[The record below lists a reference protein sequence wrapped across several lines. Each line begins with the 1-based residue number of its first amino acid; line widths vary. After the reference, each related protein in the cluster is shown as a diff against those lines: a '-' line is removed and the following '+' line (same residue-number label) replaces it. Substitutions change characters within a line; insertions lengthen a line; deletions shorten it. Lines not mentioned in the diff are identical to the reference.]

1 MAKKEQK
8 EKSIEE
14 TLWESANKLRGSV
27 EPSEYKHVVLSLI
40 FLKYAFDRFVERRDE
55 LIAEGKEAFVNQ
67 PVFYNAKN
75 VFYLSE
81 ASRWDYLMENA
92 KQNDIAIKIDA
103 ALAQVEKDN
112 LALKGALPSN
122 YYSGLGLDRTKLA
135 SLLDVIGKIDTQK
148 DREHDLIGRVY
159 EYFLGKFAIAEGK
172 GKGEYYT
179 PKTIVN
185 LIAEMIQPYR
195 GKIYDPCCGSG
206 GMFVQSMKFIEAHHG
221 NKKDISVYGQEYT
234 NTTYKLAKMNLAIRG
249 IACNLGEKA
258 ADTFHDDQHKDL
270 KADFIMANPPFNQKA
285 WRAENEL
292 TNDPRWHGY
301 DVPPTSNA
309 NYGWIL
315 NIVSKLSTNGMAGF
329 LLANGALSGDGT
341 ELNIRRQLLKNH
353 LVEAIVILPR
363 NMFYSTDISVTLWIL
378 AGNRKARTVEQNGE
392 LVKYRNRENEVLF
405 IDLRQWGEPFEKKYI
420 QFTLEQISQIAENF
434 HNWQREGYE
443 QTYRNVPEYCYS
455 ATLEE
460 IEGKGWSLVPSKYI
474 EFKSR
479 DEGIDFDSKMKELQA
494 EMKELL
500 KQKYDGYHFSEK
512 MTDIYNPFSLL
523 NSFAQQ
529 RLDDYWFRSG
539 TPSYLLRLLN
549 HSEENLDEL
558 TNRYYEPQEFVD
570 YKATVEKPLPMIYQ
584 SGYLTIKDYKPR
596 RGTFLLDFPNN
607 EVKAGFVSLVASE
620 YLKPQKQSVNSW
632 LQDILD
638 ALEDGKP
645 DTLRQLFTSFLA
657 DIPYTMRR
665 KNDERERERYFH
677 YTFYLIFRLVS
688 VYTVYTEKEQSE
700 GRVDCIVEVPDYV
713 YIFEFKL
720 DGTAEEALRQIEEKG
735 YARPYEGDKRTLYKI
750 GVSFSSQTGT
760 VEQWEWI

>member
-1 MAKKEQK
+1 MAKKLQK

-40 FLKYAFDRFVERRDE
+40 FLKYAFDRFVERRNE
-55 LIAEGKEAFVNQ
+55 LIAEGKDAFVNQ
-67 PVFYNAKN
+67 SVFYNAKN

-81 ASRWDYLMENA
+81 VSRWDYLMENA

-112 LALKGALPSN
+112 PALKGALPSN

-148 DREHDLIGRVY
+148 DKEHDLIGRVY

-292 TNDPRWHGY
+292 IADPRWHGY

-315 NIVSKLSTNGMAGF
+315 NIVSKLSANGMAGF

-392 LVKYRNRENEVLF
+392 TVKYRNRENEVLF

-420 QFTLEQISQIAENF
+420 QFTQEQISRIAENF

-443 QTYRNVPEYCYS
+443 QTYQNVPEYCYS

-460 IEGKGWSLVPSKYI
+460 IETKGWSLVPSKYI

-500 KQKYDGYHFSEK
+500 KQEEESKKD
-512 MTDIYNPFSLL
+512 LL
-523 NSFAQQ
+523 N
-529 RLDDYWFRSG
+529 LFR
-539 TPSYLLRLLN
+539 
-549 HSEENLDEL
+549 EL
-558 TNRYYEPQEFVD
+558 
-570 YKATVEKPLPMIYQ
+570 
-584 SGYLTIKDYKPR
+584 GY
-596 RGTFLLDFPNN
+596 G
-607 EVKAGFVSLVASE
+607 
-620 YLKPQKQSVNSW
+620 
-632 LQDILD
+632 
-638 ALEDGKP
+638 
-645 DTLRQLFTSFLA
+645 
-657 DIPYTMRR
+657 
-665 KNDERERERYFH
+665 
-677 YTFYLIFRLVS
+677 
-688 VYTVYTEKEQSE
+688 
-700 GRVDCIVEVPDYV
+700 
-713 YIFEFKL
+713 
-720 DGTAEEALRQIEEKG
+720 IE
-735 YARPYEGDKRTLYKI
+735 
-750 GVSFSSQTGT
+750 
-760 VEQWEWI
+760 